1 MNKIDL
7 IILGII
13 LIFMLV
19 GYKRGLI
26 KVAVSLVQYIIVLIC
41 SILFAPI
48 LSQILINNFNIDSVI
63 LNFVIQNK
71 EKFSGIFTI
80 ISDEILKNI
89 VGRIINVLAF
99 IILFIV
105 LKLVLYFVVLI
116 LNKIANLPILSMVNR
131 IGGLVLGAF
140 EGILIIY
147 IVMIIVNWLP
157 ITANTSINKKL
168 SNSFLCSTIMYCV
181 PELATEVINMVKLT
195 NQ

>member
-19 GYKRGLI
+19 GYRRGLV

-41 SILFAPI
+41 SIFLTPI
-48 LSQILINNFNIDSVI
+48 LSGFLINNFNIDSVI
-63 LNFVIQNK
+63 LNFIIQNK
-71 EKFSGIFTI
+71 EKISGIFAI
-80 ISDEILKNI
+80 ISDEILQNI
-89 VGRIINVLAF
+89 VARIINVFTF

-105 LKLVLYFVVLI
+105 LKLVLYFVMLM

-131 IGGLVLGAF
+131 VGGLGLGAI
-140 EGILIIY
+140 EGILLIY
-147 IVMIIVNWLP
+147 ATMIIINWLP
-157 ITANTSINKKL
+157 ITVNTSFNKAI
-168 SNSFLCSTIMYCV
+168 SDSFLCSTIMYCV

-195 NQ
+195 N